1 MGNGFNLIFVYV
13 RVVPR
18 VPNQLMLKAKHR
30 KCCLEMLF
38 CKEYKVFGVLAKYL

>member
-1 MGNGFNLIFVYV
+1 MGNGFNLIFVLV
-13 RVVPR
+13 RVVAR

-38 CKEYKVFGVLAKYL
+38 CKENNLFRVVS